1 MITKQLTELIYNQDQ
16 DLSKL
21 DRALITKSKTELKLE
36 KEKCYQAEQKRLQEM
51 ITSEPRKRA
60 FSIASEKGSSS
71 WLSALP
77 LRSLGYCLNKKDF
90 RDSLLLRYNWTIPN
104 VARHCSCGARNSVD
118 HALSCKKGG
127 YVTFRHDVLVETEAE
142 LLREAKCRNVYTE
155 PSLLPTSA
163 ELHPKGTV
171 TADGA
176 RLDIVAT
183 GLYGKN
189 EKTFMDV
196 RITHP
201 NAPSN
206 MSTSVE
212 KLLLKNEAEKKTKYA
227 SRVINTERASFIPL
241 VFTTAATTAPECNKF
256 HKRLAEIIANKR
268 KERYSSVLS
277 YIRTRISFAML
288 KSILVSIHG
297 VREKYESKDNGI
309 RKVSEV
315 AFGLIPHELNYESR

>member
-1 MITKQLTELIYNQDQ
+1 M
-16 DLSKL
+16 
-21 DRALITKSKTELKLE
+21 E
-36 KEKCYQAEQKRLQEM
+36 KEKFYSEEKMRLSLLL
-51 ITSEPRKRA
+51 TSEPKKRA

-71 WLSALP
+71 WLSSLP
-77 LRSLGYCLNKKDF
+77 LQSLCYCLNKKDF
-90 RDSLLLRYNWTIPN
+90 RDSLMLRYNWPIPD
-104 VARHCSCGARNSVD
+104 VASYCACGSNNSIN

-155 PSLLPTSA
+155 PSLLPTSDK
-163 ELHPKGTV
+163 LHPKGTI

-206 MSTSVE
+206 LKTPVD
-212 KLLLKNEAEKKTKYA
+212 KLLLKNEAEKKTKYG
-227 SRVINTERASFIPL
+227 SRVTNTERASFIPL
-241 VFTTAATTAPECNKF
+241 VFTTAATTAPECDRF
-256 HKRLAEIIANKR
+256 HKRLAELISKKR
-268 KERYSSVLS
+268 NEKYSHVLS
-277 YIRTRISFAML
+277 YIRTRISFSML
-288 KSILVSIHG
+288 KSVLVSIHG
-297 VREKYESKDNGI
+297 VREKQG
-309 RKVSEV
+309 RKAHGTKNVSEV
-315 AFGLIPHELNYESR
+315 AFGLIPSEESYECR

>member
-1 MITKQLTELIYNQDQ
+1 MNQDQ

-21 DRALITKSKTELKLE
+21 DKSLISKTKADLKLE
-36 KEKCYQAEQKRLQEM
+36 KEIAFVAEKKRIESL
-51 ITSEPRKRA
+51 ITSEPKKRA
-60 FSIASEKGSSS
+60 FMMASEKGSSS

-90 RDSLLLRYNWTIPN
+90 RDSLRLRYNWPIPD
-104 VARHCSCGARNSVD
+104 VCQHCACGKNNSVD
-118 HALSCKKGG
+118 HALTCKKGG
-127 YVTFRHDVLVETEAE
+127 YVTFRHDILVETEAE

-155 PSLLPTSA
+155 PSLLPTCT
-163 ELHPKGTV
+163 ELHPKGTI

-206 MSTSVE
+206 LSIPVE
-212 KLLLKNEAEKKTKYA
+212 KLLLKNEAEKKSKYG
-227 SRVINTERASFIPL
+227 SRVINTERATFIPL

-256 HKRLAEIIANKR
+256 HKRVAELIANKR
-268 KERYSSVLS
+268 KEQYGKVLS

-297 VREKYESKDNGI
+297 VRDKQGRKDGGI
-309 RKVSEV
+309 VFASEV
-315 AFGLIPHELNYESR
+315 AFGLVPEEKAYECR